1 MATLLLQAAG
11 AAVGSLFG
19 PLGTII
25 GRAVGGLA
33 GYTVDQALFGT
44 HAQGARL
51 SDLTPQT
58 STEGTPIPRLYG
70 RARISGQV
78 IWATNYEEASSTS
91 GGKGGLGGGTTTYS
105 YYANFAI
112 GLCAGPIAH
121 IGRVWADGQPIDLS
135 SVTARI
141 YNGTAAQGTDSLIEA
156 KQGDTPAYRDTAIVV
171 FERLPLADFGNRIP
185 QLSFEILKPVAGIER
200 DIRAVT
206 LIPGATEFGY
216 SPTVVNETASP
227 GSSTPANRHIDGS
240 TSDWQAALDDLQATC
255 PNLER
260 VALVVAWFGNDLRA
274 AHATLMPG
282 VVDRTTEDTPAWSAA
297 GLTRTTARLV
307 TTYNG
312 KPAFGG
318 TPSDASV
325 IAAIADLR
333 ARGLK
338 VTFYPFI
345 MMDVAAGNGLG
356 DPYGGS
362 EQAAYPWRGSITL
375 SVAPGRGGTP
385 DKTSAAAT
393 EIATFVGTAAAG
405 DFSVHDG
412 AVHYSGP
419 DEWTFRRFVLHCANL
434 AKAAGGVDAFLLG
447 SELRGLTTARSAA
460 ATYPFVSALVSL
472 AAEVKTTLG
481 TGAKVSYGADW
492 SEYFGHHPA
501 DGSGDVTFHLDPLWS
516 SSSIDF
522 VGIDNYMP
530 LSDWRD
536 GDDHL
541 DAANW
546 DSGRDT
552 AYLVANVAGGEGY
565 GWYYATGADRD
576 AQTRTPITDGAG
588 KPWVFRY
595 KDLKSWWSN
604 AHHDRPGGIEATTAT
619 AWVAQSKPIWFTEI
633 GCPAVDKGA
642 NQPNVFPDPKSS
654 AGGLPYYSS
663 GLGDDL
669 MQRRFVGAVLGYWNP
684 ASELYMADANPTSTV
699 YGAPM
704 VALDAIHWWT
714 WDARPYP
721 AFPLLTDVWSD
732 GANWETGHW
741 LNGRLGAVSADALVR
756 TVFGDYGVPAEG
768 VDDLDGVI
776 DGFLISDTS
785 SARDALE
792 PLSNLLFFEAF
803 ESGDAVKVVRRG
815 RRASATFTSD
825 DFVEESGKSI
835 LTITRAQ
842 ETELPAEIAISF
854 SDVLADYRASSV
866 SSRRLAGG
874 STRVTTTDTGAIMS
888 YATASGLADTALQD
902 AWAGRETFTLALP
915 QRALALEPA
924 DVVLIDVAGDTRTV
938 LVTKVEDAGLR
949 RIEARSIEP
958 DILAAVPAAARVTA
972 PKAAPLVAA
981 PEVMLLNLPL
991 LTGTE
996 AGYAPHVA
1004 VFASP
1009 WPGTVALSL
1018 GSTDSGF
1025 ALRQTIDRR
1034 AVMGE
1039 LTASL
1044 AAGPLYRWDGAD
1056 AIDVRLYGG
1065 GIAGQPELSVLNGAN
1080 VAAIGTADGG
1090 FEVIQFETATLTGA
1104 NLWRLSGLLRG
1115 QAGTGDV
1122 MAAGH
1127 DVGARFVLLDAAV
1140 VSLNV
1145 SEAESGLGLTLR
1157 CGAAGAVY
1165 DPDTFTDVGL
1175 GPARRGLM
1183 CLPPVHVT
1191 ATRDPTSND
1200 IAIQWIRQTR
1210 IGGDSWDPVEVP
1222 LGETSEAYDVAIGNG
1237 TTVFRTLNV
1246 AAPAATYA
1254 AADQASDFGG
1264 VPSVIHL
1271 SISQASPTEGP
1282 GLAAVGAFN
1291 V

>member
-25 GRAVGGLA
+25 GRAIGGLA

-44 HAQGARL
+44 HTQGSQL

-78 IWATNYEEASSTS
+78 IWATNYEEVSSS
-91 GGKGGLGGGTTTYS
+91 GGKGGLGGGSTTYS

-112 GLCAGPIAH
+112 GLCEGPIAA
-121 IGRVWADGQPIDLS
+121 IGRVWADGQPFDLS

-141 YNGTAAQGTDSLIEA
+141 YTGTAAEGTDSLIEA
-156 KQGDTPAYRDTAIVV
+156 KQGDTPAYRDTAIIV
-171 FERLPLADFGNRIP
+171 FERLAIADFGNRIP
-185 QLSFEILKPVAGIER
+185 QLSFEILKPVAGIES

-216 SPTVVNETASP
+216 SPDVVQAVTSP
-227 GSSTPANRHIDGS
+227 GNSTPVNRHIDGS
-240 TSDWQAALDDLQATC
+240 TSDWEAALDDLQATC

-260 VALVVAWFGNDLRA
+260 VALVVAWFGTDLRA
-274 AHATLMPG
+274 AHCTLMPA
-282 VVDRTTEDTPAWSAA
+282 VTDRTTDNSPAWGVAD
-297 GLTRTTARLV
+297 LTRTTARLV
-307 TTYNG
+307 SRYDD

-325 IAAIADLR
+325 ISAIGDLK

-338 VTFYPFI
+338 VTLYPFI
-345 MMDVAAGNGLG
+345 MMDVAVGNALP

-362 EQAAYPWRGSITL
+362 AQAAYPWRGSVTL
-375 SVAPGRGGTP
+375 TVAPGHAGSP
-385 DKTSAAAT
+385 DKTSTAAS
-393 EIATFVGTAAAG
+393 EIATFVGSAAPG
-405 DFSVHDG
+405 DFSVYSG
-412 AVHYSGP
+412 AVYYSGP
-419 DEWTFRRFVLHCANL
+419 NEWTFRRFVLHCANL

-460 ATYPFVSALVSL
+460 ATYPFVAALASL
-472 AAEVKTTLG
+472 AADVKTTLG
-481 TGAKVSYGADW
+481 SGTKVSYGADW
-492 SEYFGHHPA
+492 SEYFGHHPD
-501 DGSGDVTFHLDPLWS
+501 DGSGDVYFHLDPLWAS
-516 SSSIDF
+516 SSVDF
-522 VGIDNYMP
+522 VGIDSYMP

-536 GDDHL
+536 GDSHL
-541 DAANW
+541 DAADW

-552 AYLVANVAGGEGY
+552 DYLKANIAGGEDY
-565 GWYYATGADRD
+565 DWYYASDADRD
-576 AQTRTPITDGAG
+576 AQVRTPITDGTG
-588 KPWVFRY
+588 KPWVFRA
-595 KDLKSWWSN
+595 KDLVGWWSN
-604 AHHDRPGGIEATTAT
+604 AHYNRPGGVEALTAT
-619 AWVAQSKPIWFTEI
+619 AWVPQSKPIWFTEV

-654 AGGLPYYSS
+654 ASGLPYYSS
-663 GLGDDL
+663 GARDDQ
-669 MQRRFVGAVLGYWNP
+669 MQRRFIAAVEQYWNP
-684 ASELYMADANPTSTV
+684 ASDGYAAGSNPTSSV
-699 YGAPM
+699 YHAPM
-704 VALDAIHWWT
+704 IALDAIHWWT

-741 LNGRLGAVSADALVR
+741 LSGRLGSAAADALV
-756 TVFGDYGVPAEG
+756 TAVLADYGIASASVG
-768 VDDLDGVI
+768 DLDGVV
-776 DGFLISDTS
+776 DGFLISDTV
-785 SARDALE
+785 SARSALE

-803 ESGDAVKVVRRG
+803 ESGDVVKIVRRG
-815 RRASATFTSD
+815 RRSMATFTSD
-825 DFVEESGKSI
+825 DLVEESGKTI

-866 SSRRLAGG
+866 SSRRLVTG
-874 STRVTTTDTGAIMS
+874 SARSSSTDTGAVMS
-888 YATASGLADTALQD
+888 YAVATGLADAALQD
-902 AWAGRETFTLALP
+902 AWAGRETFALALP
-915 QRALALEPA
+915 QRALAVEPA
-924 DVVLIDVAGDTRTV
+924 DVVLLDIAGDTRMA

-949 RIEARSIEP
+949 RIAARSIEP
-958 DILAAVPAAARVTA
+958 DILATVPSAARTTA
-972 PKAAPLVAA
+972 PRVAPARSA

-991 LTGTE
+991 LTGGE

-1004 VFASP
+1004 VFAAP

-1018 GSTDSGF
+1018 GSAGSGF
-1025 ALRQTIDRR
+1025 TLRQTIDRR

-1039 LTASL
+1039 LTAALS
-1044 AAGPLYRWDGAD
+1044 AGPLYRWDTED
-1056 AIDVRLYGG
+1056 DIEVTLYGG
-1065 GIAGQPELSVLNGAN
+1065 ALAGQPELSVLNGAN
-1080 VAAIGTADGG
+1080 VAAIGTAETGL
-1090 FEVIQFETATLTGA
+1090 EVIQFETATLIGT
-1104 NLWRLSGLLRG
+1104 NTWRLSGLLRG

-1127 DVGARFVLLDAAV
+1127 DIGARFVLLDGAV
-1140 VSLNV
+1140 VSLNL

-1157 CGAAGAVY
+1157 CGAADTVY
-1165 DPDTFTDVGL
+1165 DPDTFTDVNL
-1175 GPARRGLM
+1175 TPSRRGLM

-1191 ATRDPTSND
+1191 AKRDPTSND

-1222 LGETSEAYDVAIGNG
+1222 LGETSEAYQVAIGDG
-1237 TTVFRTLNV
+1237 TTVFRTLSIG
-1246 AAPAATYA
+1246 AAAATYA
-1254 AADQASDFGG
+1254 AADQTSDFGAL
-1264 VPSVIHL
+1264 PSTVHL
-1271 SISQASPTEGP
+1271 SISQVSPTEGP
-1282 GLAAVGAFN
+1282 GLAAAGEFHV
-1291 V
+1291 